1 MHLFFIVYEEVL
13 EEEIAALLDRLSFE
27 RYIRW
32 EEVKGKWEEKHMGT
46 HVWPGEYHTVL
57 VVVKED
63 EVERLKN
70 EIKDLRERFPA
81 DELWVWKTGLEEM
94 F

>member
-13 EEEIAALLDRLSFE
+13 EEEIATLLDRLSFE
-27 RYIRW
+27 RYIMW
-32 EEVKGKWEEKHMGT
+32 DEVKGKWKEKHMGS
-46 HVWPGEYHTVL
+46 HVWPGKYL
-57 VVVKED
+57 
-63 EVERLKN
+63 
-70 EIKDLRERFPA
+70 KDLRERFPA